1 MSQPIEPGSEPMAI
15 VSEEERLLAQVAARS
30 RMVDADGAAVP
41 DYDRELIDLRDQIAE
56 AKPEDLP
63 PLVEQMARLQ
73 GIAARRGRGRDLPI
87 DPMSPYFA
95 HMRLCDKDGS
105 KARDVLIGKRG
116 FIDRAGGVS
125 IVDWRNAPISQI
137 YYRYEEGDDYDEPA
151 GGGRLEGMVQA
162 RRNLSI
168 MGARLRRVGCPQGT
182 YLRDARG
189 IWREAS
195 GTAKP
200 VLQGGMGTSARAPR
214 PQPPRPGQKGS
225 KPSLGGD
232 ATSFRADK
240 HLPEIAAL
248 IDREQWDLIT
258 QPDAGLVL
266 IQGGAGSGKTTV
278 ALHRVAYLNFHDPR
292 RFSPRRML
300 VVVPAQALAR
310 YVEGVLPALG
320 TAGVP
325 VVTVRQWMRDQ
336 RKKAVPSA
344 GTREAEDA
352 PDAVARLKKHPAL
365 LALLERFVDQQRAQA
380 EATIRRLWAE
390 RGGPAELIAAR
401 LERSHKDALV
411 PALGQ
416 LVTWLGK
423 PEQAQ
428 LPPTLRLPVEHEIR
442 GLRRRA
448 ADVVR
453 DWQELLTDLPALR
466 EAFAGV
472 QGVRDGD
479 LQAVVSRVTR
489 QMEPPPEREGEGDRA
504 EVDEDRL
511 RPIDGGALDDAE
523 SPESVAGTLDAEDEP
538 LLLRLWQLKKG
549 GLFDRNG
556 NETRYEHVA
565 IDEAQDLS
573 AVEVK
578 VLLEATTPQ
587 RAVTIAGDTAQRLVF
602 DNAFTG
608 WHDLLAEAGAGAVEV
623 KPLRLSYRSTAQ
635 VMALARAVLGPLA
648 DPEEPLVAR
657 DGAPVLLFR
666 FQDAGEAV
674 AMLGDALRSLMGREP
689 TSSVAVIARY
699 PEQADLY
706 HEGLMRAEVPA
717 MRRVRRQDFP
727 FTPGIDV
734 TDVTQ
739 VKGLEFD
746 SVIMIEAG
754 AASYPATDEAR
765 HMMHIAMTR
774 AAHQLWLLTTGAPSP
789 LLPQMLVDEAL

>member
-1 MSQPIEPGSEPMAI
+1 MSEPLAPGSEAMTI
-15 VSEEERLLAQVAARS
+15 VSEEERLLAQVSARAQ
-30 RMVDADGAAVP
+30 MVDADGAPVH
-41 DYDRELIDLRDQIAE
+41 DYDRELIELRDQIAE
-56 AKPEDLP
+56 ARTEDLP

-87 DPMSPYFA
+87 DAMSPYFA
-95 HMRLCDKDGS
+95 HLRLKENG
-105 KARDVLIGKRG
+105 KERDVLIGKRG

-151 GGGRLEGMVQA
+151 GGKRLEGVVAA

-168 MGARLRRVGCPQGT
+168 MMARLRRVGCPQGT
-182 YLRDARG
+182 FVRDARG
-189 IWREAS
+189 VWRQAT
-195 GTAKP
+195 GTAAP
-200 VLQGGMGTSARAPR
+200 VLQGGMGASARAPR
-214 PQPPRPGQKGS
+214 PQPQRGKGH
-225 KPSLGGD
+225 KPTLGGD

-300 VVVPAQALAR
+300 VVVPAVALAR

-320 TAGVP
+320 TTGVP

-344 GTREAEDA
+344 GTREADDT

-365 LALLERFVDQQRAQA
+365 LALLERYVREQQAQA
-380 EATIRRLWAE
+380 EADITRLWLAS
-390 RGGPAELIAAR
+390 GGPADLIAAR
-401 LERSHKDALV
+401 LERSRKDPPV
-411 PALGQ
+411 PALGK

-423 PEQAQ
+423 PEQAH
-428 LPPTLRLPVEHEIR
+428 LPPALRHRMEAEIR
-442 GLRRRA
+442 RLRRRTS
-448 ADVVR
+448 DVVR
-453 DWQELLTDLPALR
+453 DWQELLTDVGALR
-466 EAFAGV
+466 LAFAGV
-472 QGVRDGD
+472 AGVRDGD
-479 LQAVVSRVTR
+479 LQAVVSRVSR
-489 QMEPPPEREGEGDRA
+489 QMEPPPEREGQGDRA
-504 EVDEDRL
+504 EIDEERI
-511 RPIDGGALDDAE
+511 RPIDGGALDD
-523 SPESVAGTLDAEDEP
+523 SDDPESVAGALDPEDEP

-549 GLFDRNG
+549 GLFDKDG
-556 NETRYEHVA
+556 NETRYEHIA

-573 AVEVK
+573 AIEVK

-602 DNAFTG
+602 DNAFSG
-608 WHDLLAEAGAGAVEV
+608 WKDLLADAGAGAVEV

-635 VMALARAVLGPLA
+635 VMALARQVLGPLA
-648 DPEEPLVAR
+648 DPEEPLMAR

-666 FQDAGEAV
+666 FQEAGEAV
-674 AMLGDALRSLMGREP
+674 AMLSDALRSLMGREP
-689 TSSVAVIARY
+689 TSSVAVIARH

-706 HEGLMRAEVPA
+706 HEALARAEVPA
-717 MRRVRRQDFP
+717 MRRVRKQDFP

-746 SVIMIEAG
+746 YVIMIEVG
-754 AASYPATDEAR
+754 AASFPATDEAR

-774 AAHQLWLLTTGAPSP
+774 AAHQLWLLTTGEPSP
-789 LLPQMLVDEAL
+789 LLPADLVDEAL